1 MEANYKRTI
10 TNLESELNIKGGMFQ
25 DMTGQLKQ
33 LQEQNM
39 SLNTDM
45 ELLQAKVDKSAAE
58 LQQKEEAFQKMG
70 ESLAMQAQEK
80 AMLKMENMN
89 MKNELMMA

>member
-1 MEANYKRTI
+1 
-10 TNLESELNIKGGMFQ
+10 
-25 DMTGQLKQ
+25 
-33 LQEQNM
+33 M

-45 ELLQAKVDKSAAE
+45 EILQAKVEKSAAE
-58 LQQKEEAFQKMG
+58 LLQKEEAFQKMG

>member
-1 MEANYKRTI
+1 
-10 TNLESELNIKGGMFQ
+10 
-25 DMTGQLKQ
+25 
-33 LQEQNM
+33 M

-45 ELLQAKVDKSAAE
+45 ELLQAKVEKSSAE
-58 LQQKEEAFQKMG
+58 LLQKEEAFQKMG

-89 MKNELMMA
+89 MKNELMMTQQESKPKGKR

>member
-1 MEANYKRTI
+1 
-10 TNLESELNIKGGMFQ
+10 
-25 DMTGQLKQ
+25 
-33 LQEQNM
+33 M

-45 ELLQAKVDKSAAE
+45 ELLQAKVEKSSAE
-58 LQQKEEAFQKMG
+58 LLQKEEAFQKMG

-89 MKNELMMA
+89 MKNELMMNQQVSKPKGKR